1 VAVPRTAR
9 HGGRGAEIAW
19 QAHYEWCRCL
29 PINSL
34 PIISSTSLLS
44 AMYCSRRTFSLFR
57 SSSVALPSWMDWY
70 ISDILSLTVC
80 FAFKTYRSRIE
91 RRPAADR
98 PTPFGHFRLHVLFFS
113 NVRSVQYVAP
123 PFPNHPK
130 KKRQTG
136 NYCVR
141 LSPRLTEQ
149 WRPWLVPLSKP

>member
-1 VAVPRTAR
+1 
-9 HGGRGAEIAW
+9 
-19 QAHYEWCRCL
+19 
-29 PINSL
+29 
-34 PIISSTSLLS
+34 
-44 AMYCSRRTFSLFR
+44 MYCSRRFFSLFR

-70 ISDILSLTVC
+70 ISDIFVADGLFRVQKPIDRELSGVQL
-80 FAFKTYRSRIE
+80 RIV
-91 RRPAADR
+91 PHL
-98 PTPFGHFRLHVLFFS
+98 FGHFRLHVLFFS

-130 KKRQTG
+130 KKRETG